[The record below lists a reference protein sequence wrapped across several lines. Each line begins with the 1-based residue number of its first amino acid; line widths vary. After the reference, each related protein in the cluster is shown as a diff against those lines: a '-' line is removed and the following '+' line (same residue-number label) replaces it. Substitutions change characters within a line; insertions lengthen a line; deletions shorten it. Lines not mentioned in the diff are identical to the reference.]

1 MNKKEIGE
9 MIRRERMKRG
19 LNQKKFSS
27 EIQESCGLVCDWEK
41 GRKQPTGTKLIKL
54 IQYFGNDF
62 IKKIQKEESNEPN

>member
-1 MNKKEIGE
+1 

-41 GRKQPTGTKLIKL
+41 GRTQPTGSKLIKL

-62 IKKIQKEESNEPN
+62 IQKIQKEETNESN